1 MFGYLDLLEELA
13 NLKSIGVEVGSIG
26 KSTLG
31 QEIPYV
37 FVGNKTAPCMIVQA
51 AIHAREHI
59 TALLCLCQAKHLV
72 ATAPRM
78 LGGIYFVPMANPDGV
93 RLCQEGVDWIAD
105 ENAKNNLLA
114 LNNDSCDFALWKANA
129 NGVDLNVNFDAGWG
143 EGEQNVYYPSAQNY
157 VGTAPCSEVETQA
170 LVGFTNKVL
179 PLVTLSYHCKGEV
192 VYWYFGQTRHR
203 KWRDQRY
210 ANAIAS
216 YTGYTLVEGTDGSAG
231 GYKDWCI
238 KHLRIPSYTIE
249 VGGDSFNHPFPYSQF
264 EKILGQNLDLPR
276 KLLNSV
282 VKDYDKLKAGGL
294 LGTMDLD

>member
-1 MFGYLDLLEELA
+1 MIIDIVSKLVEKGYAYRAENGDVYFRTRQFDEYGKLSHQPIDDLESGA
-13 NLKSIGVEVGSIG
+13 RIAVGEV
-26 KSTLG
+26 KEDPL
-31 QEIPYV
+31 
-37 FVGNKTAPCMIVQA
+37 
-51 AIHAREHI
+51 
-59 TALLCLCQAKHLV
+59 
-72 ATAPRM
+72 
-78 LGGIYFVPMANPDGV
+78 
-93 RLCQEGVDWIAD
+93 
-105 ENAKNNLLA
+105 
-114 LNNDSCDFALWKANA
+114 DFALWKANA

-157 VGTAPCSEVETQA
+157 VGTAPCSEAETQA
-170 LVGFTNKVL
+170 LVEFTQKVA